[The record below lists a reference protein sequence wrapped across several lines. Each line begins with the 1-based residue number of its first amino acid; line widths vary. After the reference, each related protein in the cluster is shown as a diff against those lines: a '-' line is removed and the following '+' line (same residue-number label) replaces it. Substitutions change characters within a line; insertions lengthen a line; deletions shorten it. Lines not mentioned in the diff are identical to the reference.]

1 MNYQQAINFLYG
13 QHPVFEREGAGAY
26 KPGLDTSRR
35 LAALFGDPQQNYA
48 IIHVTGT
55 NGKGSVSHMLA
66 AMLQSA
72 GYRVGLFTSPHLVD
86 FCERIKV
93 NGVMISHRDVADWVE
108 AYQALHFPGA
118 PSFFEL
124 TSTMALAHFAREKV
138 DVAVVEVG
146 LGGRLDSTN
155 IVTPVLSVITNI
167 SLDHT
172 DLLGSTLGEI
182 AAEKAG
188 IIKHGVPVVLGEGQ
202 EAESRCVIES
212 KAMAM
217 QAPLVIASDDP
228 MVVRA
233 YRHNGELYV
242 DTRNDG
248 TAIHCALAGDYQVA
262 NVNTVLAAAQVLR
275 QLGYR
280 LNVAQGLEHVVE
292 LTGLMGR
299 WMRLQE
305 NPLVV
310 CDSAHNVAGMEYAM
324 RQLAST
330 PAAHIHMVVGFMAD
344 KDVTSMLSLMPENAT
359 YYFTQVS
366 SPRALKSTELR
377 KLAAALNRH
386 GCGYSTVEKAVKA
399 ALAAATPADVVYVGG
414 SMYVLAD
421 FLAKWPY

>member
-13 QHPVFEREGAGAY
+13 QHPAFEREGAGAY

-48 IIHVTGT
+48 IIHVAGT

-108 AYQALHFPGA
+108 AYQALHFPGD

-124 TSTMALAHFAREKV
+124 TSTMALAHFAHEKV

-212 KAMAM
+212 KAIAM

-262 NVNTVLAAAQVLR
+262 NVSTVLAAAQVLR

-280 LNVAQGLEHVVE
+280 LDVAQGLERVVE

-299 WMRLQE
+299 WMRLQD

-324 RQLAST
+324 RQLANT
-330 PAAHIHMVVGFMAD
+330 PAAHVHMVVGFMAD

-377 KLAAALNRH
+377 KRAAALNRH
-386 GCGYSTVEKAVKA
+386 GRGYSTVEKAVKA
-399 ALAAATPADVVYVGG
+399 ALAAATPADMVYVGG

>member
-13 QHPVFEREGAGAY
+13 QHPAFEREGAGAY

-35 LAALFGDPQQNYA
+35 LAELFDDPQQNYA
-48 IIHVTGT
+48 IIHVAGT

-108 AYQALHFPGA
+108 AYQALHFPGD

-155 IVTPVLSVITNI
+155 IVTPVLSVIINI

-188 IIKHGVPVVLGEGQ
+188 IIKPHVPVVVGETTPETRPVFLQ
-202 EAESRCVIES
+202 KARECSAPIVFAEDEDV
-212 KAMAM
+212 
-217 QAPLVIASDDP
+217 APLPDF
-228 MVVRA
+228 
-233 YRHNGELYV
+233 ELKGYYQE
-242 DTRNDG
+242 RNLR
-248 TAIHCALAGDYQVA
+248 TILCAARELS
-262 NVNTVLAAAQVLR
+262 R
-275 QLGYR
+275 
-280 LNVAQGLEHVVE
+280 QGLLPAGMDRQRLEHALQHVSTN
-292 LTGLMGR
+292 TGLMGR
-299 WMRLQE
+299 WQTLQTA
-305 NPLVV
+305 PLVV
-310 CDSAHNVAGMEYAM
+310 CDTGHN
-324 RQLAST
+324 
-330 PAAHIHMVVGFMAD
+330 PAAWVYLAPQIKAQPCHTLRIVFGMVDD
-344 KDVTSMLSLMPENAT
+344 KDIGQVLTMLPATAT
-359 YYFTQVS
+359 YYFTQAS
-366 SPRALKSTELR
+366 THRAIPAAQVAL
-377 KLAAALNRH
+377 LAADH
-386 GCGYSTVEKAVKA
+386 GLHGQAFDDVATAYHA
-399 ALAAATPADVVYVGG
+399 ALADASPSDFIFVGG
-414 SMYVLAD
+414 SSYVVAD
-421 FLAKWPY
+421 LLTALTHS